1 MKKTVTLFLLILA
14 LASCKPKENMVYMS
28 TNHQYEQVNL
38 AKFNSSR
45 IQEGD
50 VLLIQVAALDEIAAR
65 PFNLSSMSSTS
76 TTGGTVQTT
85 TPSEYLVNADG
96 SIHFPVIG
104 RVQVL
109 GLTKEQLKG
118 VMEKRIQPYLSD
130 PLVSIHLKN
139 FNISVLGEVRA
150 PGQKQSTTE
159 KVNLFQALALG
170 GDMTENGDRTRVKLI
185 RSQQDGADLVVNLDL
200 SDASIIQSPYYYLQQ
215 NDVLY
220 VEPDVN
226 KQVAA
231 NTSPNRTLLFQV
243 IGTTVSV
250 VTLILAITR

>member
-28 TNHQYEQVNL
+28 TNHQSEQVNL

-65 PFNLSSMSSTS
+65 PFNLNSMSRSNTD
-76 TTGGTVQTT
+76 GGSNQEAR
-85 TPSEYLVNADG
+85 PSEYLVNADG

-118 VMEKRIQPYLSD
+118 VIEKRIQPYLSD
-130 PLVSIHLKN
+130 PLVSVHLKN

-150 PGQKQSTTE
+150 PGQKQSYTE
-159 KVNLFQALALG
+159 KVNIFQALALG
-170 GDMTENGDRTRVKLI
+170 GDMTEYGDRTRVKLI

-200 SDASIIQSPYYYLQQ
+200 SDAYIIQSPYYYLQQ

-231 NTSPNRTLLFQV
+231 NTSPNRALLFQV
-243 IGTTVSV
+243 IGTTISV